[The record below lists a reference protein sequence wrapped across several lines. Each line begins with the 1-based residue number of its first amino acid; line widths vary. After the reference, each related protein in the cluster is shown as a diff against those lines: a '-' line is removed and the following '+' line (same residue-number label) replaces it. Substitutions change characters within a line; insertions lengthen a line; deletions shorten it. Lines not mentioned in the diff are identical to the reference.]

1 MSSSRHDYPVH
12 LRDYLG
18 TPAHTLR
25 LWAHRHADDFSSDIG
40 VFDHEGYLYYIGRKD
55 DVINLGGYK
64 IAPTDVENLALQ
76 SGLVHEC
83 LCIEDRDEYGV
94 PYIKLLV
101 VVEDKSKFDPVALN
115 AFLSDR
121 LEKYKIPRTIEAVD
135 TLIKTFNGKTDRK
148 AYRKKL

>member
-1 MSSSRHDYPVH
+1 MVTKGYYNEPEMTQSVMKDGWFVSSYI
-12 LRDYLG
+12 G
-18 TPAHTLR
+18 T
-25 LWAHRHADDFSSDIG
+25 
-40 VFDHEGYLYYIGRKD
+40 FDEDGYLYYIGRKD

-121 LEKYKIPRTIEAVD
+121 LEKYKIPRVIEAVD

>member
-1 MSSSRHDYPVH
+1 
-12 LRDYLG
+12 
-18 TPAHTLR
+18 
-25 LWAHRHADDFSSDIG
+25 
-40 VFDHEGYLYYIGRKD
+40 
-55 DVINLGGYK
+55 
-64 IAPTDVENLALQ
+64 LQ

-121 LEKYKIPRTIEAVD
+121 LEKYKIPRVIEVVD
-135 TLIKTFNGKTDRK
+135 ALIKTFNGKTDRK
-148 AYRKKL
+148 AYRKN